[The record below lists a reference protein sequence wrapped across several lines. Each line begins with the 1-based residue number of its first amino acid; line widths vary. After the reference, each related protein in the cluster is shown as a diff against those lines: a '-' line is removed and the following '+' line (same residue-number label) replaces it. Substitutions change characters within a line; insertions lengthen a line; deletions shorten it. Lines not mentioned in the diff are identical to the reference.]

1 MVIEKPKKE
10 NEKMKENNE
19 NIESECRK
27 LTSKMWR
34 LAAAGVSKERRS
46 VKSRNDGSL
55 K

>member
-1 MVIEKPKKE
+1 MVIEKKKKV

-27 LTSKMWR
+27 LTSKMW
-34 LAAAGVSKERRS
+34 LAGGSWRIERKAS
-46 VKSRNDGSL
+46 VKERNDGSL